1 MPGADTQERLGRWLF
16 VQPED
21 CGDTPPQVWE
31 QLRTRAQVAPGRGRQ
46 GEGLHELPGPS
57 TGWPSPRSSP

>member
-46 GEGLHELPGPS
+46 GEGLHE
-57 TGWPSPRSSP
+57 RQSSAKGLSG